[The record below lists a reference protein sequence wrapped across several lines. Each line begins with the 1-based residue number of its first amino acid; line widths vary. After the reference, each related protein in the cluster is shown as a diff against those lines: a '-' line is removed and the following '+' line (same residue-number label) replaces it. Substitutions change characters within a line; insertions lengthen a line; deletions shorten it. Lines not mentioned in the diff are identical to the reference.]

1 MKAITRFSE
10 FSLLE
15 KKGDLKKLVG
25 KKPQEELTVND
36 AKKIGSR
43 VARME
48 GDQKKKY
55 VGILSYKKG
64 KQVNQLFGRGM
75 EIARRDTP
83 NIMRNLLTQVII
95 MILEKKTV
103 EEIKNY
109 INKAKKFW
117 SSN

>member
-55 VGILSYKKG
+55 VGIINFLGASCDIYNELWKNYK
-64 KQVNQLFGRGM
+64 RT
-75 EIARRDTP
+75 RDTLD
-83 NIMRNLLTQVII
+83 R
-95 MILEKKTV
+95 EKKD
-103 EEIKNY
+103 
-109 INKAKKFW
+109 
-117 SSN
+117 

>member
-55 VGILSYKKG
+55 VGIINFLGASCDIYNELWKNYK
-64 KQVNQLFGRGM
+64 RT
-75 EIARRDTP
+75 RD
-83 NIMRNLLTQVII
+83 NLER
-95 MILEKKTV
+95 EKKD
-103 EEIKNY
+103 
-109 INKAKKFW
+109 
-117 SSN
+117 

>member
-1 MKAITRFSE
+1 MRAITKFSQ
-10 FSLLE
+10 FALLE

-55 VGILSYKKG
+55 VGIINFLGASCDIY
-64 KQVNQLFGRGM
+64 NELW
-75 EIARRDTP
+75 
-83 NIMRNLLTQVII
+83 
-95 MILEKKTV
+95 
-103 EEIKNY
+103 KNY
-109 INKAKKFW
+109 KRTRDSLDNQKKD
-117 SSN
+117 